1 MRVWKERT
9 VEERCLLAPSFIGS
23 LLWAGARGAAE
34 KGGAGL
40 RFEYAFLLAP
50 LVLHKR
56 TRDRLPPNVTT
67 SIPVWLDREPL
78 TSLEIPERA
87 VALVDYVR
95 EALFFGVSNEI
106 LKVVGPTLVAN
117 NERKSTFEKYQ
128 KGDYAGSRQLSQES
142 HVRGA
147 VVPSVW

>member
-1 MRVWKERT
+1 MRSWKERT

-56 TRDRLPPNVTT
+56 TRDRLPLNVTT
-67 SIPVWLDREPL
+67 SGTPPL
-78 TSLEIPERA
+78 RGS
-87 VALVDYVR
+87 ALTL
-95 EALFFGVSNEI
+95 ALGAALPAL
-106 LKVVGPTLVAN
+106 LKRMRLSRP
-117 NERKSTFEKYQ
+117 STMFM
-128 KGDYAGSRQLSQES
+128 
-142 HVRGA
+142 
-147 VVPSVW
+147 